1 VNCDPD
7 GYVQLR
13 PLLFSIAY
21 RMTGSVADAEDIVS
35 EAFVRLQQARANGR
49 EVESLKAFL
58 STVVTRLSIDHLKS
72 ARVRRERYFGTWLP
86 EPVLT
91 DEADDSELAGSLSLA
106 FLVVLEQLGPVERA
120 VFLLHDV
127 FDLDYAR
134 IAEIVGKSEVN
145 CRQIATRA
153 RRYVSARQPR
163 FQPSPDERAALADRF
178 FAAVE
183 TGDVSG
189 LIDLL
194 SADVVTY
201 GDGGGAGPSLPR
213 PVRGRERTLRL
224 LRALTASMRRHDLHF
239 ERCAV
244 NRQPGVLVRDP
255 SGALLNVM
263 SIDVRGDQVH
273 AVRSI
278 LNPAKLGHLAPLVGP
293 DHPLR
298 RGPAATTPAG
308 RSLSPASSA
317 TASSPAAPFP
327 AESSS
332 AAAPLPVINSH

>member
-1 VNCDPD
+1 MNRDLD
-7 GYVQLR
+7 GYVRLR

-35 EAFVRLQQARANGR
+35 EAFVRLQQAWDNGR
-49 EVESLKAFL
+49 EIESLKAYL

-91 DEADDSELAGSLSLA
+91 DEADGGELADSLSLA
-106 FLVVLEQLGPVERA
+106 FLVVLEQLGPIERA

-127 FDLDYAR
+127 FDLNYAR

-145 CRQIATRA
+145 CRQIAARA

-163 FQPSPDERAALADRF
+163 FQPSADERAALADRF

-194 SADVVTY
+194 AADVVTY

-213 PVRGRERTLRL
+213 PVHGRDRTLRVL
-224 LRALTASMRRHDLHF
+224 QAMTAALRRYDLRL

-244 NRQPGVLVRDP
+244 NGQPGVLVRDAT
-255 SGALLNVM
+255 GALLNVM
-263 SIDVRGDQVH
+263 SIDVRGGQVH
-273 AVRSI
+273 VVRSI
-278 LNPAKLGHLAPLVGP
+278 INPDKLGHLAPLVGP
-293 DHPLR
+293 HHPLR
-298 RGPAATTPAG
+298 GGAVTTGVRPRLRGQL
-308 RSLSPASSA
+308 RREDS
-317 TASSPAAPFP
+317 
-327 AESSS
+327 
-332 AAAPLPVINSH
+332 

>member
-1 VNCDPD
+1 MGVNHVPDLD
-7 GYVQLR
+7 GYLRLR

-35 EAFVRLQQARANGR
+35 EAFLRLQRACDDGQ
-49 EVESLKAFL
+49 VIDSLKAYL

-91 DEADDSELAGSLSLA
+91 DRVDDGELADSLSLA

-134 IAEIVGKSEVN
+134 VAEIVGKSEVN

-153 RRYVSARQPR
+153 RRYVVARQPR
-163 FQPSPDERAALADRF
+163 FQPSAGERDALAERF

-194 SADVVTY
+194 ATDVVTY
-201 GDGGGAGPSLPR
+201 GDGGGRGPSLPR
-213 PVRGRERTLRL
+213 PVHGRDRVLRL
-224 LRALTASMRRHDLHF
+224 LQAVTTAIRRYDLHL
-239 ERCAV
+239 ERTAV
-244 NRQPGVLVRDP
+244 NGQPGVLVRDAA
-255 SGALLNVM
+255 GALVNVM
-263 SIDVRGDQVH
+263 TVDVRGGQVQ

-278 LNPAKLGHLAPLVGP
+278 LNPAKLAHLAPLVGP

-298 RGPAATTPAG
+298 GGAVTTGARPRPRGQG
-308 RSLSPASSA
+308 RR
-317 TASSPAAPFP
+317 
-327 AESSS
+327 EDG
-332 AAAPLPVINSH
+332 